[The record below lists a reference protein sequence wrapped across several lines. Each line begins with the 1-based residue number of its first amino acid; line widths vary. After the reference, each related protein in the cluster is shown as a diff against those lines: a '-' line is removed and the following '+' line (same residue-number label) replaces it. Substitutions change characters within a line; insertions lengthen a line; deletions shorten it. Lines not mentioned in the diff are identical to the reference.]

1 MYEVKYGVR
10 CWLLTS
16 GGHYSATH
24 MDAAQSFD
32 EPLTER
38 ETKAYVRM
46 LKDAGLDV
54 GDAPVRAFF
63 MRKEPEYWMVAVV
76 REKDVQISE

>member
-24 MDAAQSFD
+24 TDAAHSFN
-32 EPLTER
+32 ESLTER
-38 ETKAYVRM
+38 ETRAHVKT
-46 LKDAGLDV
+46 LQDAGLDV
-54 GDAPVRAFF
+54 GEAPVLAFS

-76 REKDVQISE
+76 RQKDVQISD